1 MVDPV
6 AGYGKHREANVG
18 SLSKIECHFL
28 TGELSLEMMSD
39 VETVDGDHRS
49 HNLIT
54 LRPIMMPRIITKM
67 MNCPKTI
74 PGLPFHASAESH
86 HKEKA
91 EQKISPAPL

>member
-1 MVDPV
+1 MD
-6 AGYGKHREANVG
+6 

-28 TGELSLEMMSD
+28 TNELSLEMSD

-54 LRPIMMPRIITKM
+54 LRLITMPRIITKM

-74 PGLPFHASAESH
+74 PGLAFSCFR
-86 HKEKA
+86 
-91 EQKISPAPL
+91 